1 MKFIKPDLHLLVLF
15 ISSLVLFAAGGARVI
30 HSSNDFVPVYTGAR
44 CLLDGCDPYDTTQL
58 EQQFF
63 QGGGLRG
70 ELPSWQIDVP
80 VYPPSTFLVLSPLA
94 LLQFPFARLVWFLL
108 NGCLFVIAAGLVHS
122 ICPSSHRWLATILVS
137 FILVTAAI
145 LLVLA
150 QPAVLAIALLA
161 IGSYLFLRGRLLG
174 LGAGLLMLS
183 LAVKPQIGGFIVLYF
198 LAQRIYWRYAAVA
211 LAGAAAILLCA
222 GLILGHHPRSA
233 GWAST
238 LRANLSAT
246 LSPGG
251 SADPR
256 PENHQAVGDENL
268 QTLSSIFFA
277 DARRFNAVAYA
288 VFLALLAAGI
298 LAARKT
304 NAGLERHFLVLGALS
319 VLTLMPVY
327 HRFYDTRLLLLS
339 IPAVVIVFGKRRLL
353 GALIAVLTVLATVSV
368 QYRVQTYLLQHGQWQ
383 NILANKFLF
392 ILLLRQ
398 QNLELLLLFSL
409 YLVAMFSLRSAAPMD
424 RDHLYEPAIPLHAK

>member
-1 MKFIKPDLHLLVLF
+1 MKFIKPDLHLLILF
-15 ISSLVLFAAGGARVI
+15 ISSLVLLAAGGARVI

-44 CLLDGCDPYDTTQL
+44 CLLHGCNPYDTAQL

-63 QGGGLRG
+63 QGGGRRG

-94 LLQFPFARLVWFLL
+94 LLQFPFARLLWFLL
-108 NGCLFVIAAGLVHS
+108 NGCLFITAAGLIHS
-122 ICPSSHRWLATILVS
+122 ICPRSHRWLATVLVS
-137 FILVTAAI
+137 FFLVTAGI

-150 QPAVLAIALLA
+150 QPAVLAISLVA
-161 IGSYLFLRGRLLG
+161 IASYLFLRGRLLG
-174 LGAGLLMLS
+174 IGSLLFMLS

-222 GLILGHHPRSA
+222 GLMLGLHPRSA
-233 GWAST
+233 GWVST

-256 PENHQAVGDENL
+256 PANHQAVGDENL
-268 QTLSSIFFA
+268 QTLTSIFFA
-277 DARRFNAVAYA
+277 DAGRFNAVAYA
-288 VFLALLAAGI
+288 VFLALLAVGVVAY
-298 LAARKT
+298 LKT
-304 NAGLERHFLVLGALS
+304 DGEPERHFLVLGALS

-339 IPAVVIVFGKRRLL
+339 IPAVLIVFEKRRLL
-353 GALIAVLTVLATVSV
+353 GALLAVLTVLATVSV

-409 YLVAMFSLRSAAPMD
+409 YLVAMFSLRFAAAMD
-424 RDHLYEPAIPLHAK
+424 RDHLYEPALPLQAK

>member
-1 MKFIKPDLHLLVLF
+1 M
-15 ISSLVLFAAGGARVI
+15 
-30 HSSNDFVPVYTGAR
+30 
-44 CLLDGCDPYDTTQL
+44 
-58 EQQFF
+58 
-63 QGGGLRG
+63 
-70 ELPSWQIDVP
+70 PSWQIDVP
-80 VYPPSTFLVLSPLA
+80 VYPPSTFLALSPLA

-108 NGCLFVIAAGLVHS
+108 NGCLFVIAAWLVHS
-122 ICPSSHRWLATILVS
+122 ICPPSHRWLATILVS
-137 FILVTAAI
+137 FLLVTAAI

-150 QPAVLAIALLA
+150 QPAVLAIALLV
-161 IGSYLFLRGRLLG
+161 IGSYLFLRGRFLG

-256 PENHQAVGDENL
+256 PANQQSIGDENL
-268 QTLSSIFFA
+268 QTLTSIFFA

-288 VFLALLAAGI
+288 VFLALLAAGL

-304 NAGLERHFLVLGALS
+304 NAGLERHFVVLGALS

-339 IPAVVIVFGKRRLL
+339 MPAVVIVFEKRRFL

-368 QYRVQTYLLQHGQWQ
+368 QYRVQNYLLQHGEWQ

-398 QNLELLLLFSL
+398 QNLELLVLFSL
-409 YLVAMFSLRSAAPMD
+409 YLVAIFSLRSAAAMD
-424 RDHLYEPAIPLHAK
+424 RDHLYEPAIPLHAE